1 MLVKVACL
9 CYSGSMDFFKL
20 SFILS
25 QNWWRKQ
32 LSNFLVKLSLHLQL
46 APNFKKEKHK

>member
-25 QNWWRKQ
+25 QIWWRRQ
-32 LSNFLVKLSLHLQL
+32 LSKFLVKLSYQLQFAL
-46 APNFKKEKHK
+46 NFKKEKHK